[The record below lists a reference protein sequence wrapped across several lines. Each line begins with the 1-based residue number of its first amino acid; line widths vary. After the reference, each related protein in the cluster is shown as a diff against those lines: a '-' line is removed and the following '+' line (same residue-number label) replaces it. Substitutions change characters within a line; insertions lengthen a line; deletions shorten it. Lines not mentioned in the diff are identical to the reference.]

1 MKEKKT
7 IKIRTDMY
15 DDTKFKIIDT
25 MPERDT
31 INYIWTRVL
40 TLCGK
45 INDVEGRLYLS
56 KNMPYTIEI
65 LALEFNRTK
74 EQIENA
80 MKVFCDLNMVCVD
93 ENGVFSKD
101 KRENHD
107 KSKDEVKNNKSK
119 INILDISNNNLVN
132 DKNKEK
138 KDNKKEKN
146 TKAKGNCIEDNSESI
161 LTYDGDNPDEEV
173 IYFDDSGA
181 MPEGKPIAIFHYA

>member
-1 MKEKKT
+1 
-7 IKIRTDMY
+7 
-15 DDTKFKIIDT
+15 
-25 MPERDT
+25 
-31 INYIWTRVL
+31 
-40 TLCGK
+40 
-45 INDVEGRLYLS
+45 
-56 KNMPYTIEI
+56 MPYTIEI

-132 DKNKEK
+132 DKNVQK
-138 KDNKKEKN
+138 KDNKKKSKN
-146 TKAKGNCIEDNSESI
+146 SSTDKI
-161 LTYDGDNPDEEV
+161 LTYDDDNLDEEV
-173 IYFDDSGA
+173 IYFDDSNT
-181 MPEGKPIAIFHYA
+181 MPEGKTIAIFNYA

>member
-1 MKEKKT
+1 
-7 IKIRTDMY
+7 
-15 DDTKFKIIDT
+15 
-25 MPERDT
+25 
-31 INYIWTRVL
+31 
-40 TLCGK
+40 
-45 INDVEGRLYLS
+45 
-56 KNMPYTIEI
+56 MPYTIEI

-132 DKNKEK
+132 DKNVQK
-138 KDNKKEKN
+138 KDNKK
-146 TKAKGNCIEDNSESI
+146 
-161 LTYDGDNPDEEV
+161 
-173 IYFDDSGA
+173 
-181 MPEGKPIAIFHYA
+181 GKTIAIFNYA